1 MKTVWRVFSYLKR
14 YPWMAA
20 GTLTCAILSTLMV
33 IVFPATAK
41 WIIDDVVRA
50 NRPDKLLPLILLAA
64 VAFLVQHGFKALR
77 LVLNNTFEQR
87 VIFDLRSDLYS
98 HIQLLPLRWFDN
110 RATGD
115 LMTRVIEDVNSVERV
130 LIDGIEQGVVAILQ
144 VVIVISVMFYLN
156 VKLALLALVPF
167 PLLIAGALTYT
178 LTAHRRYRS
187 QRRASSN
194 MNALLHDN
202 LAGVRQIKSFVRER
216 EEHARF
222 NRVSDQLRHATLVV
236 MRVWAIY
243 SPSMSMFEAIGALL
257 VLGFGGHAVLTG
269 AMQIGDLVAFLMLT
283 AFLYDPVSRLHQL
296 NQLVQA
302 GRAAGERVFE
312 ILDEQVEA
320 GAVAGIGDPGT
331 AITDRGYKARILGDI
346 RYENVSFSYVEG
358 LPALRCVS
366 FHAPP
371 GATVALVGATG
382 AGKSTLVNLLVRFY
396 EFTSGEIHIDG
407 KPVRE
412 YELRTL
418 REAIG
423 VVTQESFLFNGSI
436 RENLLMGKP
445 DATDAELWRAVD
457 AANARQFIER
467 LPDGLESVVGER
479 GVKLSVG
486 EKQRLSIARSLL
498 KDPPILILDEA
509 TASVDTATERLIQ
522 EALERLMANRTSIVI
537 AHRLSTI
544 VYAWKIC
551 AAVPAKFARGL
562 ATARDRVA
570 GGNHYL
576 GKSRAR
582 AAITGLRRIPLSGRR
597 WCRCGRSRNRDGLA
611 GLQFTTVFDVVGF
624 LQFIDAYFVHFGYG
638 RQCLSARHDVRVAH
652 SGGMRRRHGWSGRI
666 RRRGRALSNHDPWP
680 DVGNFLLQL

>member
-1 MKTVWRVFSYLKR
+1 MRGFHAHQSGSADGPPNRESGMKTIWRVFGYLKR
-14 YPWMAA
+14 YPALA
-20 GTLTCAILSTLMV
+20 LGTLACAIIGTLMV
-33 IVFPATAK
+33 IVFPGVAK
-41 WIIDDVVRA
+41 LIIDDVVRQHH
-50 NRPDKLLPLILLAA
+50 PEKLMPLVLLAL
-64 VAFLVQHGFKALR
+64 VAFLLQHGFNTLR
-77 LVLNNTFEQR
+77 IILNNTFEQR

-98 HIQLLPLRWFDN
+98 HIQLLPLLWFDN

-144 VVIVISVMFYLN
+144 VFIVMGVMFYLN
-156 VKLALLALVPF
+156 VKLALLVLVPF
-167 PLLIAGALTYT
+167 PFLIAGALTYT

-187 QRRASSN
+187 QRRASSD

-202 LAGVRQIKSFVRER
+202 LAGVRQIKSFVREK

-236 MRVWAIY
+236 MRTWAVY
-243 SPSMSMFEAIGALL
+243 SPSMSMIEAIGALL
-257 VLGFGGHAVLTG
+257 VVGFGSHAVLTG
-269 AMQIGDLVAFLMLT
+269 AMQIGDLVAILMLT
-283 AFLYDPVSRLHQL
+283 AFLYDPISRLHQL

-312 ILDEQVEA
+312 ILDESVEP
-320 GAVAGIGDPGT
+320 GFGVRRHVA
-331 AITDRGYKARILGDI
+331 AFKAQTSLRIPNKSIAGDI
-346 RYENVSFSYVEG
+346 RYEDVSFSYVEG
-358 LPALRCVS
+358 LPALRHVS

-371 GATVALVGATG
+371 GRTVALVGATG

-396 EFTSGEIHIDG
+396 EFTSGQIYIDG
-407 KPVRE
+407 KPIHE
-412 YELRTL
+412 YALRDL

-445 DATDAELWRAVD
+445 DASDAELWRAVD

-467 LPDGLESVVGER
+467 LPEGLQSVVGER

-486 EKQRLSIARSLL
+486 EKQRLSIARALL

-544 VYAWKIC
+544 VHADQIL
-551 AAVPAKFARGL
+551 VL
-562 ATARDRVA
+562 D
-570 GGNHYL
+570 H
-576 GKSRAR
+576 
-582 AAITGLRRIPLSGRR
+582 
-597 WCRCGRSRNRDGLA
+597 
-611 GLQFTTVFDVVGF
+611 
-624 LQFIDAYFVHFGYG
+624 
-638 RQCLSARHDVRVAH
+638 
-652 SGGMRRRHGWSGRI
+652 GRI
-666 RRRGRALSNHDPWP
+666 VERGTHDELFALDGKYARLCRQS
-680 DVGNFLLQL
+680 LLDASPLRETEPAAEILTSESLEKEEQLPV

>member
-1 MKTVWRVFSYLKR
+1 MKTVWRVFRYLKR
-14 YPWMAA
+14 YPWIAA

-33 IVFPATAK
+33 IVFPAATK

-64 VAFLVQHGFKALR
+64 AAFLVQHVFNSLR
-77 LVLNNTFEQR
+77 IILNNTFEQR

-144 VVIVISVMFYLN
+144 VLIVVSVMFYLN
-156 VKLALLALVPF
+156 VKLALLALGPF

-178 LTAHRRYRS
+178 LTAHRRYRL
-187 QRRASSN
+187 QRRASSA

-257 VLGFGGHAVLTG
+257 VVAFGSHAVLAGT
-269 AMQIGDLVAFLMLT
+269 MQLGDLVAFLMLT
-283 AFLYDPVSRLHQL
+283 AFLYDPISRLHQL

-312 ILDEQVEA
+312 ILDEPVEPGVVA
-320 GAVAGIGDPGT
+320 ASGDRGAGITDPG
-331 AITDRGYKARILGDI
+331 YKTRILGDI

-358 LPALRCVS
+358 LPALRNVS

-396 EFTSGEIHIDG
+396 EFTSGQIYIDE
-407 KPVRE
+407 KPIRE
-412 YELRTL
+412 YELRGL

-423 VVTQESFLFNGSI
+423 VVSQESFLFNGSI

-445 DATDAELWRAVD
+445 TVSDAELWRAVD
-457 AANARQFIER
+457 AANSRQFIER

-486 EKQRLSIARSLL
+486 EKQRLTIARALL

-544 VYAWKIC
+544 VHADQIL
-551 AAVPAKFARGL
+551 VL
-562 ATARDRVA
+562 D
-570 GGNHYL
+570 H
-576 GKSRAR
+576 
-582 AAITGLRRIPLSGRR
+582 
-597 WCRCGRSRNRDGLA
+597 
-611 GLQFTTVFDVVGF
+611 
-624 LQFIDAYFVHFGYG
+624 
-638 RQCLSARHDVRVAH
+638 
-652 SGGMRRRHGWSGRI
+652 GRI
-666 RRRGRALSNHDPWP
+666 IERGTHDELIAMDGKYALLCQQSLLEVSPSREPELPTEIVASP
-680 DVGNFLLQL
+680 DLEKEERLPV

>member
-1 MKTVWRVFSYLKR
+1 DSAMKTVWRVFAYLKR

-20 GTLTCAILSTLMV
+20 GTLTCAIFSTVMG
-33 IVFPATAK
+33 IVFPSVTK
-41 WIIDDVVRA
+41 WIIEDVVRA
-50 NRPDKLLPLILLAA
+50 NRPDKLLPLILLAT
-64 VAFLVQHGFKALR
+64 VAFLVQHVFNALR
-77 LVLNNTFEQR
+77 IVLNNTFEQR

-156 VKLALLALVPF
+156 VKLALFALVPF

-178 LTAHRRYRS
+178 LTAHRRYRL
-187 QRRASSN
+187 QRRTSSG

-202 LAGVRQIKSFVRER
+202 LAAVRQIKSFVRER

-269 AMQIGDLVAFLMLT
+269 TMQIGDLVAFLMLT
-283 AFLYDPVSRLHQL
+283 AFLYDPTSRLHQL

-302 GRAAGERVFE
+302 GRAAGERVVEIIDETVEPVFGGQYVAVFE
-312 ILDEQVEA
+312 PQTCSRTPNKQIA
-320 GAVAGIGDPGT
+320 
-331 AITDRGYKARILGDI
+331 GDI

-358 LPALRCVS
+358 LPALRHVS

-371 GATVALVGATG
+371 GATIALVGATG

-396 EFTSGEIHIDG
+396 EFTSGQICIDG
-407 KPVRE
+407 KPIRE
-412 YELRTL
+412 YRLPTL

-445 DATDAELWRAVD
+445 NATDAELWRAVD

-467 LPDGLESVVGER
+467 LPDRLESVVGER
-479 GVKLSVG
+479 GVKL
-486 EKQRLSIARSLL
+486 
-498 KDPPILILDEA
+498 
-509 TASVDTATERLIQ
+509 
-522 EALERLMANRTSIVI
+522 
-537 AHRLSTI
+537 
-544 VYAWKIC
+544 
-551 AAVPAKFARGL
+551 
-562 ATARDRVA
+562 
-570 GGNHYL
+570 
-576 GKSRAR
+576 
-582 AAITGLRRIPLSGRR
+582 
-597 WCRCGRSRNRDGLA
+597 
-611 GLQFTTVFDVVGF
+611 
-624 LQFIDAYFVHFGYG
+624 
-638 RQCLSARHDVRVAH
+638 
-652 SGGMRRRHGWSGRI
+652 
-666 RRRGRALSNHDPWP
+666 
-680 DVGNFLLQL
+680 

>member
-1 MKTVWRVFSYLKR
+1 MKTVWRVFAYLKR
-14 YPWMAA
+14 YPWLAA
-20 GTLTCAILSTLMV
+20 GTLACAILGTLMV
-33 IVFPATAK
+33 IVFPSVTK

-64 VAFLVQHGFKALR
+64 VAFLVQHFFNSLR
-77 LVLNNTFEQR
+77 IILNNTFEQK

-130 LIDGIEQGVVAILQ
+130 LIDGIEQGVVAVLQ
-144 VVIVISVMFYLN
+144 IVIVVAVMFYWN
-156 VKLALLALVPF
+156 AKLALLALVPL
-167 PLLIAGALTYT
+167 PLLIVGALAYT
-178 LTAHRRYRS
+178 LTAHRRYRL
-187 QRRASSN
+187 QRRAASN
-194 MNALLHDN
+194 INALLHDN
-202 LAGVRQIKSFVRER
+202 LAGVRQIKSFARER

-222 NRVSDQLRHATLVV
+222 NRASDQLRHATLVV
-236 MRVWAIY
+236 MRTWAIY

-257 VLGFGGHAVLTG
+257 VLGFGSHAVLTG
-269 AMQIGDLVAFLMLT
+269 SLQLGDLVGILMLM
-283 AFLYDPVSRLHQL
+283 AFLYDPISRLHQL

-312 ILDEQVEA
+312 ILDEDAEPGVAA
-320 GAVAGIGDPGT
+320 GAGDPGT
-331 AITDRGYKARILGDI
+331 ATIDRGCSAPIIGDI
-346 RYENVSFSYVEG
+346 RYEDVSFSYVDG
-358 LPALRCVS
+358 LSALRHIS
-366 FHAPP
+366 FHALP
-371 GATVALVGATG
+371 GTTTALVGATG

-396 EFTSGEIHIDG
+396 EFDSGQIYVDD

-412 YELRTL
+412 YDLRTL

-445 DATDAELWRAVD
+445 TASDAELWRAVD

-467 LPDGLESVVGER
+467 LPQGLESVVGER

-486 EKQRLSIARSLL
+486 EKQRLSIARALL

-522 EALERLMANRTSIVI
+522 EALEHLMANRTSIVI

-544 VYAWKIC
+544 VGADQILVLDHGRVVERGTHEELLVLDQKYAQ
-551 AAVPAKFARGL
+551 L
-562 ATARDRVA
+562 
-570 GGNHYL
+570 
-576 GKSRAR
+576 
-582 AAITGLRRIPLSGRR
+582 
-597 WCRCGRSRNRDGLA
+597 CRQS
-611 GLQFTTVFDVVGF
+611 
-624 LQFIDAYFVHFGYG
+624 
-638 RQCLSARHDVRVAH
+638 
-652 SGGMRRRHGWSGRI
+652 
-666 RRRGRALSNHDPWP
+666 
-680 DVGNFLLQL
+680 LLESSP

>member
-1 MKTVWRVFSYLKR
+1 MKTVWRVLAYLKR

-33 IVFPATAK
+33 IIFPTVTK
-41 WIIDDVVRA
+41 WIINDVVRA
-50 NRPDKLLPLILLAA
+50 NHPDKLLPLILLSA
-64 VAFLVQHGFKALR
+64 VAFLLQHVFNALR
-77 LVLNNTFEQR
+77 IFLNNTFEQK

-130 LIDGIEQGVVAILQ
+130 LIDGIEQGVVAVLQ
-144 VVIVISVMFYLN
+144 VVIVLSVMFYFN
-156 VKLALLALVPF
+156 TKLALLALIPF
-167 PLLIAGALTYT
+167 PFLIAGALTYT
-178 LTAHRRYRS
+178 LTAHRRYRL
-187 QRRASSN
+187 QRRAASA

-222 NRVSDQLRHATLVV
+222 NRVSDQLRRATLVV
-236 MRVWAIY
+236 MRMWAIY

-283 AFLYDPVSRLHQL
+283 AFLYDPISRLHQL

-312 ILDEQVEA
+312 ILDEPAEPGVVAA
-320 GAVAGIGDPGT
+320 GA
-331 AITDRGYKARILGDI
+331 DRGGAQLVADFPREAVSFPHRRDIEPQRARIVGDI
-346 RYENVSFSYVEG
+346 CYENVSFSYVEG
-358 LPALRCVS
+358 LPALRHVS

-371 GATVALVGATG
+371 GATIALVGATG
-382 AGKSTLVNLLVRFY
+382 AGKSTLMNLLVRFY
-396 EFTSGEIHIDG
+396 EFTSGEIYVDG
-407 KPVRE
+407 KSVRE
-412 YELRTL
+412 YGLRTL

-445 DATDAELWRAVD
+445 DATEIELWRAVD

-486 EKQRLSIARSLL
+486 EKQRLSIARALL

-522 EALERLMANRTSIVI
+522 EALEHLMANRTSIVI

-544 VYAWKIC
+544 VHADEILVLDHGRIIERGRHDELLALGGKYARLC
-551 AAVPAKFARGL
+551 EQSLLETRPETL
-562 ATARDRVA
+562 E
-570 GGNHYL
+570 
-576 GKSRAR
+576 SE
-582 AAITGLRRIPLSGRR
+582 
-597 WCRCGRSRNRDGLA
+597 DGLEEA
-611 GLQFTTVFDVVGF
+611 P
-624 LQFIDAYFVHFGYG
+624 IE
-638 RQCLSARHDVRVAH
+638 S
-652 SGGMRRRHGWSGRI
+652 
-666 RRRGRALSNHDPWP
+666 P
-680 DVGNFLLQL
+680 DDQ

>member
-1 MKTVWRVFSYLKR
+1 MNTVRRVFGYLKR
-14 YPWMAA
+14 YPWIAA
-20 GTLTCAILSTLMV
+20 GTLACAILSTLMV
-33 IVFPATAK
+33 IVFPAATK

-50 NRPDKLLPLILLAA
+50 QRPEKLIPLIVLAA
-64 VAFLVQHGFKALR
+64 GAFLVQHLFNSLR
-77 LVLNNTFEQR
+77 IILNNTFEQR

-144 VVIVISVMFYLN
+144 VAIVVSVMFYLN
-156 VKLALLALVPF
+156 LKLALLALVPLPF
-167 PLLIAGALTYT
+167 LIAGALTYT
-178 LTAHRRYRS
+178 LTAHRRYRL
-187 QRRASSN
+187 QRRASSD

-216 EEHARF
+216 GEHARF

-243 SPSMSMFEAIGALL
+243 SPSMSLFESIGALL
-257 VLGFGGHAVLTG
+257 VLGFGGRAVLTG
-269 AMQIGDLVAFLMLT
+269 NMQIGDLVAFLMLT
-283 AFLYDPVSRLHQL
+283 AFLYDPVTRLHQL

-312 ILDEQVEA
+312 ILDEPTEP
-320 GAVAGIGDPGT
+320 GAVGGVGDPGA

-358 LPALRCVS
+358 LPALSHVS
-366 FHAPP
+366 FHAVP
-371 GATVALVGATG
+371 GTTVALVGATG
-382 AGKSTLVNLLVRFY
+382 GGKSTLVNLLVRFY
-396 EFTSGEIHIDG
+396 ELSSGQIYIDE
-407 KPVRE
+407 KPIRE
-412 YELRTL
+412 YDLRTL

-445 DATDAELWRAVD
+445 DATDAELWRAID

-467 LPDGLESVVGER
+467 LPGGLDSIVGER

-486 EKQRLSIARSLL
+486 EKQRLSIARALL

-544 VYAWKIC
+544 VHADQIL
-551 AAVPAKFARGL
+551 VL
-562 ATARDRVA
+562 D
-570 GGNHYL
+570 H
-576 GKSRAR
+576 
-582 AAITGLRRIPLSGRR
+582 
-597 WCRCGRSRNRDGLA
+597 
-611 GLQFTTVFDVVGF
+611 
-624 LQFIDAYFVHFGYG
+624 
-638 RQCLSARHDVRVAH
+638 
-652 SGGMRRRHGWSGRI
+652 GRI
-666 RRRGRALSNHDPWP
+666 IERGTHEELLALGGKYARLCQQS
-680 DVGNFLLQL
+680 LLEASPSRETEPQEEIVPSETLEEEEQFSV

>member
-1 MKTVWRVFSYLKR
+1 MKTVWRVFAYLKR

-33 IVFPATAK
+33 IVFPATTK
-41 WIIDDVVRA
+41 WIVNDVVRTH
-50 NRPDKLLPLILLAA
+50 RPDKLLPLIALAA
-64 VAFLVQHGFKALR
+64 IAFLLQHVFNALR
-77 LVLNNTFEQR
+77 IILNNTFEQK

-130 LIDGIEQGVVAILQ
+130 LIDGIEQGVVAVLQ
-144 VVIVISVMFYLN
+144 VFIVVGMMFYLN
-156 VKLALLALVPF
+156 AKLALLALVPF
-167 PLLIAGALTYT
+167 PLLIAGTLTYT
-178 LTAHRRYRS
+178 LTAHRRYRL
-187 QRRASSN
+187 QRRASSD

-202 LAGVRQIKSFVRER
+202 LAGVRQIKSFVREN

-222 NRVSDQLRHATLVV
+222 NRVSDQLRRATLVV

-243 SPSMSMFEAIGALL
+243 SPSMSLFESIGALL
-257 VLGFGGHAVLTG
+257 VLGFGSHAVLTG
-269 AMQIGDLVAFLMLT
+269 SMQIGDLVAFLILI
-283 AFLYDPVSRLHQL
+283 AFLYDPLSRLHQL

-312 ILDEQVEA
+312 ILDEPAEPGAIVA
-320 GAVAGIGDPGT
+320 GA
-331 AITDRGYKARILGDI
+331 DRGRTQVLGDI
-346 RYENVSFSYVEG
+346 RYENVCFSYVEG
-358 LPALRCVS
+358 LPALSNLS

-382 AGKSTLVNLLVRFY
+382 AGKSTVVNLLVRFY
-396 EFTSGEIHIDG
+396 ELTSGQIYIDR
-407 KPVRE
+407 KPIRE
-412 YELRTL
+412 YDLHAL

-445 DATDAELWRAVD
+445 QASDAELWRAVI
-457 AANARQFIER
+457 AANAEQFIQR

-486 EKQRLSIARSLL
+486 EKQRLSIARALL

-544 VYAWKIC
+544 V
-551 AAVPAKFARGL
+551 
-562 ATARDRVA
+562 
-570 GGNHYL
+570 
-576 GKSRAR
+576 RADQ
-582 AAITGLRRIPLSGRR
+582 ILVL
-597 WCRCGRSRNRDGLA
+597 D
-611 GLQFTTVFDVVGF
+611 
-624 LQFIDAYFVHFGYG
+624 H
-638 RQCLSARHDVRVAH
+638 
-652 SGGMRRRHGWSGRI
+652 GRI
-666 RRRGRALSNHDPWP
+666 IERGTHDKLLSL
-680 DVGNFLLQL
+680 GGKYTRLCQQSLLETSPLRETEPPAEVAASQIAETEEELPVC